1 MTYDLQLQIDDNST
15 EINVNKGSRG
25 LLSKQIESFTNGHL
39 IAKPSSSSSSSTKQI
54 RHSRNLSNTAKPMK
68 NVCKL
73 KFTQINTN
81 TKKTLNN
88 VACVV
93 FGRMEGGGGILNK

>member
-15 EINVNKGSRG
+15 EINVNKGNKG

-39 IAKPSSSSSSSTKQI
+39 IAKPSSSSSSSSTKQI

-68 NVCKL
+68 NVCKIEISKRL
-73 KFTQINTN
+73 
-81 TKKTLNN
+81 
-88 VACVV
+88 
-93 FGRMEGGGGILNK
+93 